1 MLHFVCSPFSWADH
15 LSVLDFFWNEETG
28 EVSGKSAEAVRR
40 WAELGG
46 TYVATHPEPSSHQ
59 LSSEPLKNRTD
70 MAALI
75 GYWYELP
82 EELKGYYPMIEDEE
96 AMDDASF
103 KVF

>member
-1 MLHFVCSPFSWADH
+1 
-15 LSVLDFFWNEETG
+15 
-28 EVSGKSAEAVRR
+28 
-40 WAELGG
+40 
-46 TYVATHPEPSSHQ
+46 
-59 LSSEPLKNRTD
+59 